1 MREFLEEFELWARFE
16 HRHVAR
22 FIGVCVRPPDL
33 CLISEC
39 FVGSLNHVLDHVS
52 FSRRQ
57 KVGMARDAAAG
68 LAYLHGAGARSLH
81 RDIACRNL
89 LIDEELRVVL
99 SDFGLS
105 QRIDEAPTSLVVP
118 TRW

>member
-39 FVGSLNHVLDHVS
+39 FVGSLNHVFDHVS

-57 KVGMARDAAAG
+57 KVAMARDAAAG
-68 LAYLHGAGARSLH
+68 LAYLHGAARALH

-89 LIDEELRVVL
+89 LIDEQLRVVL

-105 QRIDEAPTSLVVP
+105 QRIDEAPAKLTMPL
-118 TRW
+118 RW